1 MWKGEVVITKLLFV
15 IPGTCYDAADTV
27 LVGTKHDRL
36 FCRCNTSR
44 FCSIFDG

>member
-27 LVGTKHDRL
+27 LVGTKTR
-36 FCRCNTSR
+36 
-44 FCSIFDG
+44 SIVLSM